1 VAEGAGSLEE
11 LGIRKERRQ
20 DMKREKEACHCKN
33 ITYGMIE
40 DAVKSGASTYEE
52 VQKLTGF
59 GSGCGQVQRF
69 YPLSG
74 SRYSGG
80 KSVKNKKCKKSTD
93 HLSI

>member
-1 VAEGAGSLEE
+1 MAEGAGSLEE

-40 DAVKSGASTYEE
+40 D

-59 GSGCGQVQRF
+59 GTGCG
-69 YPLSG
+69 
-74 SRYSGG
+74 
-80 KSVKNKKCKKSTD
+80 KCRD
-93 HLSI
+93 FIRCLVRDIVEENQ